1 MYQLKWGE
9 RKHISQNVRGGGGF
23 LKELEGRDFGSC
35 TVAFARGLV
44 LGNRLPRPNPQPA
57 AAFNDL
63 LRGRIARF
71 LLDTLVNISA
81 ALGRKVTVRLD
92 DAA

>member
-57 AAFNDL
+57 AASPNPASTIF
-63 LRGRIARF
+63 
-71 LLDTLVNISA
+71 SA
-81 ALGRKVTVRLD
+81 AASRASCLTHW
-92 DAA
+92 